1 MNAQTASATQS
12 KHVVRRAAEAITRC
26 GRIHP
31 ALLASAGFAASLFV
45 SAPAF
50 AAVAPNLGTAAS
62 FTALGTNA
70 IPTSGT
76 VTCTNTGLGSTINGD
91 VGSTFT
97 SITNPAC
104 TITGA
109 IVTPVAA
116 SVVTAFNN
124 AYSSVPV
131 LNPVC
136 TGVIPTVTTTL
147 APGVYCS
154 VAGTTIGAG
163 VILTL
168 NGTASDVWVFRIG
181 TGGLGALTLT
191 GAQVVPGGTAQ
202 ACNVFWE
209 TAQDATLTD
218 SAFIGTILS
227 GGAVTTTRG
236 NYLGRAIATT
246 DVTVTDAGP
255 MTFAGCAAGGLGGGA
270 VPALSEWAMIML
282 AALLAI
288 AGFAAMRRQAR

>member
-1 MNAQTASATQS
+1 MNAQIASNTHS
-12 KHVVRRAAEAITRC
+12 EDVVTRVA
-26 GRIHP
+26 GADFRSSRNGS
-31 ALLASAGFAASLFV
+31 LASLGFTAFLLV

-62 FTALGTNA
+62 FTALGTNG
-70 IPTSGT
+70 IPTVGT
-76 VTCTNTGLGSTINGD
+76 LTCTNTGPGSTINGD

-97 SITNPAC
+97 SITNTAC

-109 IVTPVAA
+109 TVAPVAG

-147 APGVYCS
+147 PPGVYCS
-154 VAGTTIGAG
+154 NAGTTIGAG

-236 NYLGRAIATT
+236 NYVGRAMATT

-255 MTFAGCAAGGLGGGA
+255 MTFAGCAALPAGVAA
-270 VPALSEWAMIML
+270 VPTLSDWAKVML
-282 AALLAI
+282 AALLAV
-288 AGFAAMRRQAR
+288 AGFAAMRRRAR

>member
-1 MNAQTASATQS
+1 MNAHTARTSQAS
-12 KHVVRRAAEAITRC
+12 W
-26 GRIHP
+26 
-31 ALLASAGFAASLFV
+31 LARAGFAVLLCV

-50 AAVAPNLGTAAS
+50 AALAPNLGTAGT

-76 VTCTNTGLGSTINGD
+76 LTCTNTGPGSTINGD
-91 VGSTFT
+91 VGTTFT
-97 SITNPAC
+97 SITNTLC

-109 IVTPVAA
+109 TVAPVAGT
-116 SVVTAFNN
+116 VVTDFHN
-124 AYSSVPV
+124 AYTSVPV

-147 APGVYCS
+147 PPGVYCS
-154 VAGTTIGAG
+154 AAATTLGAG

-181 TGGLGALTLT
+181 TGGLGGLTLT
-191 GAQVVPGGTAQ
+191 SAQVVTGGAAQ
-202 ACNVFWE
+202 ACNVYWE

-246 DVTVTDAGP
+246 DMTVTDAGP
-255 MTFAGCAAGGLGGGA
+255 MTFSACAAGGLPASG
-270 VPALSEWAMIML
+270 VPALSEWAMVML
-282 AALLAI
+282 AAFLAF
-288 AGFAAMRRQAR
+288 AGFLALRGRAI

>member
-1 MNAQTASATQS
+1 MNSQAAFAYQS
-12 KHVVRRAAEAITRC
+12 RHGVGRAAKAVNRC
-26 GRIHP
+26 RRIRS
-31 ALLASAGFAASLFV
+31 ALLASAGFAAFLFV
-45 SAPAF
+45 SAPAL

-76 VTCTNTGLGSTINGD
+76 FTCTNTGPGSTINGD

-97 SITNPAC
+97 SITNTLC

-109 IVTPVAA
+109 IVAPVLA

-124 AYSSVPV
+124 AYTSVPI
-131 LNPVC
+131 LNPAC
-136 TGVIPTVTTTL
+136 TGVIPIVTTTL
-147 APGVYCS
+147 PPGVYCS

-168 NGTASDVWVFRIG
+168 NGTASDVWVFRVG
-181 TGGLGALTLT
+181 TGGLGALALT

-218 SAFIGTILS
+218 TAFIGTILS
-227 GGAVTTTRG
+227 GGAVSTTRG
-236 NYLGRAIATT
+236 SYVGRAMATT

-255 MTFAGCAAGGLGGGA
+255 MTFAGCAAGGLGGGG
-270 VPALSEWAMIML
+270 VPALSEWAMVML
-282 AALLAI
+282 AVLLAV
-288 AGFAAMRRQAR
+288 AGFAAMRRRAS